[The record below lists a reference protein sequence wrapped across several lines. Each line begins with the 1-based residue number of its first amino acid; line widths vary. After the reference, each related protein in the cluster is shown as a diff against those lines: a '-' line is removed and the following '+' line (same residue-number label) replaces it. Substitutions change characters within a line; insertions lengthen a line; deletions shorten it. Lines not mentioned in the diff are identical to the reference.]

1 MQFSLRT
8 MLLLTAVVAL
18 LCYASF
24 YCPTFFGTA
33 PGPIEGLC
41 RLFASLVLLW
51 FFTWYVKG
59 VIRDLTQKSSPKTMA
74 EFRRRRPPL

>member
-1 MQFSLRT
+1 
-8 MLLLTAVVAL
+8 
-18 LCYASF
+18 
-24 YCPTFFGTA
+24 
-33 PGPIEGLC
+33 
-41 RLFASLVLLW
+41 LVLLW